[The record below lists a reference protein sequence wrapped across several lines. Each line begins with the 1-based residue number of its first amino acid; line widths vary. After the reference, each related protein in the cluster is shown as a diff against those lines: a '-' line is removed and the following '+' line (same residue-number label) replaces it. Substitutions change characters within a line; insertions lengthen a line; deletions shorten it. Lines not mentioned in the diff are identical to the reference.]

1 MLKQKNSELQ
11 KHFPNKK
18 LQKKFKICIKK
29 QQNQEF
35 KTQKGEKK
43 AKNKSDPF
51 FDKIKKQK
59 KI

>member
-18 LQKKFKICIKK
+18 LQKNSKFASKSSKIKNSKRKK
-29 QQNQEF
+29 
-35 KTQKGEKK
+35 EKK
-43 AKNKSDPF
+43 SKNKSDPF
-51 FDKIKKQK
+51 FDKIKNK